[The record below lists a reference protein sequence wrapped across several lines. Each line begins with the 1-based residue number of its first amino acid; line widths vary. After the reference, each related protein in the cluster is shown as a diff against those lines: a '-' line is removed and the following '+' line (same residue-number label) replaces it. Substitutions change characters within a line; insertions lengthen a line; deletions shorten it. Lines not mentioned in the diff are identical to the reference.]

1 MSQGKSNPE
10 IKAILL
16 GNVGVGKTNLINV
29 SVGLPFNKN
38 EKSTISNTFVTKV
51 LKIDKKD
58 YNIDL
63 WDTAGQEKYYNITK
77 IFFKGSQIVIF
88 VYDITSKESFEGLK
102 KWIEM
107 AEQIVDGNYVCGIV
121 GNKNDLY
128 LKSQVDE
135 KTARNFAESKNYK
148 FKLVSALNDPK
159 GFQEFLEELA
169 KDYINVGEE
178 GKKGVKLGEG
188 DEEHHKKSCC
198 GGKNNKN

>member
-1 MSQGKSNPE
+1 MSQKKSNPE

-51 LKIDKKD
+51 LKIDNQN

-77 IFFKGSQIVIF
+77 IFFKGSQLVIF
-88 VYDITSKESFEGLK
+88 VYDITSKASFDGLS

-107 AEQIVDGNYVCGIV
+107 AEQIVDGNYTCGIV

-128 LKSQVDE
+128 LKTEVDE
-135 KTARNFAESKNYK
+135 KTAREFAKSKNYK

-169 KDYINVGEE
+169 KEYINKGGE
-178 GKKGVKLGEG
+178 GKKGMKLGDTEEG
-188 DEEHHKKSCC
+188 QDKKGCC
-198 GGKNNKN
+198 GGKKN

>member
-1 MSQGKSNPE
+1 MSQAKSNQE
-10 IKAILL
+10 VKAILL

-58 YNIDL
+58 YSIDL

-107 AEQIVDGNYVCGIV
+107 AEQIVDGKYVCGIV

-128 LKSQVDE
+128 LRAQVDE
-135 KTARNFAESKNYK
+135 KTAREFAESKNFK

-159 GFQEFLEELA
+159 SFQEFLEDLT
-169 KDYINVGEE
+169 KDYINIGGE
-178 GKKGVKLGEG
+178 GKKGIKLGGEDG
-188 DEEHHKKSCC
+188 EEHKKGCC
-198 GGKNNKN
+198 GGKK

>member
-1 MSQGKSNPE
+1 MSKNKKGNPE

-51 LKIDKKD
+51 IKIDKKE
-58 YNIDL
+58 YNLDL

-77 IFFKGSQIVIF
+77 IFFKGSQIIIF
-88 VYDITSKESFEGLK
+88 VYDITAQESFEGLN

-107 AEQIVDGNYVCGIV
+107 THNIVDGSYVCGIV

-128 LKSQVDE
+128 LKAKVDE
-135 KTARNFAESKNYK
+135 AKARNFAENKGYK

-159 GFQEFLEELA
+159 GFQDFLEELA
-169 KDYINVGEE
+169 KEYIKIGGE
-178 GKKGVKLGEG
+178 GKKGLKIGENDG
-188 DEEHHKKSCC
+188 GTEKKSCC
-198 GGKNNKN
+198 SGKK